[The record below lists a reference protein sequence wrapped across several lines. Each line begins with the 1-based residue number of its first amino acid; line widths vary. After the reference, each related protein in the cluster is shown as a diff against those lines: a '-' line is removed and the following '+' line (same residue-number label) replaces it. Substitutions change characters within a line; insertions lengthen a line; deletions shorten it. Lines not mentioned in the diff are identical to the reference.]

1 MTQKDTLRKLEK
13 LMGRLHRYRN
23 DNYVLSILPEEDRL
37 DYKKDLDFVGHVIKT
52 IKRDNIP
59 YFSKTDMA
67 KLNKVWKK
75 YKPKEYVAHA

>member
-13 LMGRLHRYRN
+13 LMGRLHSYRN
-23 DNYVLSILPEEDRL
+23 DNYKLTILKEEDRI
-37 DYKKDLDFVGHVIKT
+37 DYQKDLDFVGHVIKT

-75 YKPKEYVAHA
+75 